1 MHQMQL
7 LGDVSHVESR
17 FGPFGDGLLLMQD
30 MCTVCAKC
38 TIGSKIILDAPD
50 GNPG

>member
-17 FGPFGDGLLLMQD
+17 FGQFGDGLVLMQD
-30 MCTVCAKC
+30 RYGLCQMYHRLKNHFGCTLWD
-38 TIGSKIILDAPD
+38 S
-50 GNPG
+50 